1 MPFFIRLI
9 SIIISVSAL
18 TPAYAIDSAF
28 KRFEFVCESN
38 ASDCLVEQQ
47 NFLSTLEPLSPKWYE
62 TKLTMLE
69 LLFQLHQ
76 YEALYNEVSEIV
88 KQPELPKA
96 FLTQVEIYLA
106 KCLYQMGK
114 NAEASNILNHAIMQL
129 EGLNNQLPDPTRLID
144 IANLLHVNG
153 EPQRAFR
160 ILIRL
165 ETQLGKRYEPVFNRE
180 LYANLAQAVTQ
191 LQDRELAVDYYTQAL
206 YWAKLAGDKQQVAVI
221 QANIGMMYL
230 HLQAYRSAADAFYI
244 AVKIA
249 NDAQDLPNRAVYQLR
264 LVESLLAQSEFEQAH
279 SQFALINAEHLPT
292 FRHELYRTLKQDIA
306 KQSRLIN

>member
-1 MPFFIRLI
+1 MQFFMRLI
-9 SIIISVSAL
+9 ILIICMGAL
-18 TPAYAIDSAF
+18 SPVHAIDSAF
-28 KRFEFVCESN
+28 KRFESVCDLT
-38 ASDCLVEQQ
+38 ASDCLVELQRV
-47 NFLSTLEPLSPKWYE
+47 LETLEPFSPKWYD

-76 YEALYNEVSEIV
+76 YEALYRYATDIV
-88 KQPELPKA
+88 TEPDLPKS

-106 KCLYQMGK
+106 KCLYHMGK
-114 NAEASNILNHAIMQL
+114 TAEASNILNHAISQL
-129 EGLNNQLPDPTRLID
+129 QGLNNQLPDPTRLID

-160 ILIRL
+160 ILVRI
-165 ETQLGKRYEPVFNRE
+165 ESQLGKRYAPVFNRE

-221 QANIGMMYL
+221 QANIGMMHL

-244 AVKIA
+244 AVEIA
-249 NDAQDLPNRAVYQLR
+249 NDAQDLPNRAIYQLR
-264 LVESLLAQSEFEQAH
+264 LVESLLALPEYEQAKA
-279 SQFALINAEHLPT
+279 QFALITAEHLPT
-292 FRHELYRTLKQDIA
+292 FRRDLYHKLKQQIV
-306 KQSRLIN
+306 SHTR